1 MRLDGPIRNLVLP
14 KTIFHASPLPHDWLL
29 ERATAI
35 VHHGGFGTTAA
46 GLRAGIPAVI
56 IPHIIDQFIWGQR
69 VYDLSAGP
77 KPVPRTKLTAEN
89 LRQAL
94 EQAFRDEHLRQSA
107 AALGEKIRAENGV
120 QQAIRLILSG

>member
-1 MRLDGPIRNLVLP
+1 MDRYATWSFQRRSFTLARCRTTGCWSGLP
-14 KTIFHASPLPHDWLL
+14 RSS
-29 ERATAI
+29 
-35 VHHGGFGTTAA
+35 TTADL
-46 GLRAGIPAVI
+46 GPRLRAGIPAVI

-69 VYDLSAGP
+69 VYELSAGP